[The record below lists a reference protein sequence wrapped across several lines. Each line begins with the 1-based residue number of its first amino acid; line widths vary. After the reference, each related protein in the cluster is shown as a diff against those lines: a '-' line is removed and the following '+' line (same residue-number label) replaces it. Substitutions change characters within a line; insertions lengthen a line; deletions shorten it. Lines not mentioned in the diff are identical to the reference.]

1 MEKDYKVRFY
11 YFGEGPDRILT
22 TTQLLELA
30 GKITERTP
38 FTDLSGAI
46 EVVARYFSIPT
57 YQVLKQNYKEE
68 RKFYSTFE
76 VETSTQKSTIDSIL
90 SKPTYEQPNALIFT
104 YDGYKENDFITML
117 GLAGCTYSVKLE
129 RIKYSEGQLR
139 ILDLKRIFE
148 LVNHAQQVIKDKDT
162 PFVLLI
168 DSVDSGLSPDFAIK
182 IQQMIHQFVNH
193 NASSNLRILLVS
205 NTYEFF
211 QNWDEDKTDIIDAQ
225 TFEKVHF
232 SSYEDYVTYCQER
245 TSYEGRI
252 VGTNIYRD

>member
-1 MEKDYKVRFY
+1 MKITQLNNH
-11 YFGEGPDRILT
+11 PDTHLTFPDKLELNKILT
-22 TTQLLELA
+22 IIAGPNGYGKSSLLM
-30 GKITERTP
+30 
-38 FTDLSGAI
+38 
-46 EVVARYFSIPT
+46 EVKRSVQDI
-57 YQVLKQNYKEE
+57 YKEE
-68 RKFYSTFE
+68 HKFYSTFE

-90 SKPTYEQPNALIFT
+90 SKPTYDQPNALIFT

-139 ILDLKRIFE
+139 ILDLKRIFD
-148 LVNHAQQVIKDKDT
+148 LVNHAQEVVKNKDI

-182 IQQMIHQFVNH
+182 IQQIIRQFVNH
-193 NASSNLRILLVS
+193 NTSGNLRVLLVS
-205 NTYEFF
+205 NTYELF

-232 SSYEDYVTYCQER
+232 PSYEDYVTYCQER
-245 TSYEGRI
+245 TSYEERV
-252 VGTNIYRD
+252 VGTNVYRD

>member
-1 MEKDYKVRFY
+1 MKITQLNNHSDTHLTY
-11 YFGEGPDRILT
+11 PDTLELNKILT
-22 TTQLLELA
+22 IIAGPNGYGKSSLLTRV
-30 GKITERTP
+30 KRSVQDI
-38 FTDLSGAI
+38 
-46 EVVARYFSIPT
+46 
-57 YQVLKQNYKEE
+57 YKEE

-104 YDGYKENDFITML
+104 YDGYKENDFMTML
-117 GLAGCTYSVKLE
+117 GLVACTYSVKLE

-148 LVNHAQQVIKDKDT
+148 LVNHAQQVVQNKDI

-205 NTYEFF
+205 NTYELF